1 MLIVVLC
8 ILIAVVLVFFL
19 IGINTRSLSAK
30 SSKERAAAQLQTAD
44 EPVQESTSAVR
55 MDVLDASHEMKKTAN
70 VKPQQSRQGKAD
82 KMADQDYRKALLQ
95 QSRTEEQS
103 KTEEKNASAMNDS
116 DYRNALRSMHDA
128 HSSDKD

>member
-19 IGINTRSLSAK
+19 IGVNARSLSAK
-30 SSKERAAAQLQTAD
+30 SSKERAAAQLQTVD
-44 EPVQESTSAVR
+44 EPIQASAVR
-55 MDVLDASHEMKKTAN
+55 EDVLDASHEMKKTAN

-95 QSRTEEQS
+95 QSRTKEQS